1 MASDPQDLGTLEDK
15 QGMQVEL
22 AVVQKS
28 PAGSTGL
35 YFQTQLY
42 LCDPFH
48 AFSLPDLNATHFKKS
63 HPTATRGSVPLS
75 WQKGV
80 WEFHSDLSLGGG
92 GKKSA
97 FCIHFCCIWARFHL
111 L

>member
-1 MASDPQDLGTLEDK
+1 
-15 QGMQVEL
+15 MQVEL

-63 HPTATRGSVPLS
+63 HLTATRGSVKSRSVILLRAGSLPAPML
-75 WQKGV
+75 GV
-80 WEFHSDLSLGGG
+80 GPGPCPPGPFQAIPCGSG
-92 GKKSA
+92 
-97 FCIHFCCIWARFHL
+97 
-111 L
+111 